1 MSLKLPRPRFS
12 LRTMA
17 ILIAAVAAILWTGL
31 GLLSP
36 TRRLG
41 RLLRADQPVYVRR
54 EAASSLG
61 RAIPPWEVDQAIRLL
76 IGAIEDPSPR
86 VREYAMVGL
95 FELGPRARQAVSKLI
110 SVLEDQDRFV
120 RFGAA
125 RALGI
130 IEAGSPKRADVVTAL
145 TLALDDI
152 DPDVRVVAAEA
163 LIKLGETRRRAA
175 TLVAA
180 LIGTDSHL
188 RSWARTMMQKANDI
202 RPFLVVLAE
211 ELQNKDPRRRDEAYQ
226 SMLLIASPQAVM
238 SALIAASAG
247 GDPEIEKWAA
257 ERLKQIDPG
266 P

>member
-76 IGAIEDPSPR
+76 IGALEDPSPR

-163 LIKLGETRRRAA
+163 LIKLGETRRGAA